1 MMINVN
7 EILKEYFQSTL
18 GTMNGDDIDFSFVVP
33 TKKFSESVE
42 RDTVNIY
49 FMDVKENTQLRTST
63 YDRAYVNGDVTESV
77 PPVML
82 DMYYILS
89 TYSHTNDI
97 EQEHLLFGSILAGL
111 YEFSYAFKDHLSA
124 ATQLDAQKISLE
136 VFPQQYINE
145 HLGLQLWSAI
155 DQNARPLI
163 CLRVTAPLEIV
174 HTLSTKKVISKTLN
188 YETLDKRL
196 YKLQGQ
202 VVTVLSDIPQNVIPV
217 EATIKLMKEGEV
229 KPVQSVTCDAFGI
242 FYLNQI
248 KSETSILDVSAEG
261 YKTKRVSL
269 ENMVELSSN
278 KLTIV
283 LEKI

>member
-33 TKKFSESVE
+33 TKKFSESVV

-49 FMDVKENTQLRTST
+49 LLDVKENTQLRTNT
-63 YDRAYVNGDVTESV
+63 YERIYENTNVIESA
-77 PPVML
+77 PPVKL

-89 TYSHTNDI
+89 TYSNTNDI
-97 EQEHLLFGSILAGL
+97 EKEHSLFGSILAGL
-111 YEFSYAFKDHLSA
+111 YEFFSAFKDHLSA

-163 CLRVTAPLEIV
+163 CLKVTAPLEIA
-174 HTLSTKKVISKTLN
+174 HTISTKKVISKTLN
-188 YETLDKRL
+188 YETLEKVL
-196 YKLQGQ
+196 YKLEGE
-202 VVTVLSDIPQNVIPV
+202 VVSAAIDEPQNVIPLQ
-217 EATIKLMKEGEV
+217 ATVKLMEEGGV
-229 KPVQSVTCDAFGI
+229 KPILSVICDEYGKFHLEG
-242 FYLNQI
+242 I

-261 YKTKRVSL
+261 YTTKRVSL
-269 ENMVELSSN
+269 ENMLELLSN